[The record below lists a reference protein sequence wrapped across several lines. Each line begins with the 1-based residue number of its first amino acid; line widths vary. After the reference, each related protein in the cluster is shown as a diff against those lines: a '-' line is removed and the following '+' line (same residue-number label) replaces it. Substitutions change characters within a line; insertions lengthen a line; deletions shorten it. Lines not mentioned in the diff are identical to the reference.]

1 MASIKKNHEY
11 VAKSKGDGV
20 ISKRSN
26 LRAKVENL
34 ASLIDVSIIINST
47 LDLDKLI
54 GLVMEKAQS
63 VMKAEA
69 SSLMLINA
77 EKNVL
82 ECQVALGEVGDQVKK
97 MQLKLGEG
105 IAGWVAVHGV
115 PQIVPDVLKDSRFYS
130 QIDKTTGFKTRSI
143 LAAPLKVKDKLIGV
157 AEVINRKDSKAFDND
172 DVELF
177 STFCRQ
183 VAMAIENARMHHLE
197 LEKQKLEQQLEAA
210 KVIQQSFM
218 PEQFPTSPSKQFEV
232 AAKSLPAVSVG
243 GDLFD
248 FIELDS
254 HILGVA
260 EADVSGKGIP
270 AALFMARLISYFRI
284 YTHRYKDPS
293 KVLKALNKILFER
306 SRRGMFVTFIYGI
319 LNVLNGEFI
328 FSNAGHIPF
337 IKISTEK
344 HKVELLR
351 DGVGVPLGI
360 FANFNYKI
368 RTIQLDQG
376 DCLILITDG
385 VIEAKRNTGEIYSL
399 NRVLKTFS
407 QPKESAQEMV
417 DTLLQEIQNFTG
429 GTAQHDDITVVVLK
443 WG

>member
-77 EKNVL
+77 EKNIL

-130 QIDKTTGFKTRSI
+130 QIDKKTGFKTRSI

-337 IKISTEK
+337 IKISKEK

-351 DGVGVPLGI
+351 GGVGVPLGI